1 MNADG
6 PYLSGAALCEA
17 VLHEKDERI
26 SCIRFADQFEVTI
39 GGDIPDP
46 LPSVQFRLNALLAFK
61 SGPFVG
67 TKTIKIILKNPDGKI
82 ANTTQPQ
89 SYPAIFKGREH
100 GANLIVSMDIV
111 TDKSG
116 DYAIDVFLDDE
127 MFTQIPFKVTIKRMI
142 PDEPQLPSS

>member
-1 MNADG
+1 MNPDG
-6 PYLSGAALCEA
+6 PYLSVAALCEA

-82 ANTTQPQ
+82 ANTTQQQ
-89 SYPAIFKGREH
+89 SYPPLFKASH
-100 GANLIVSMDIV
+100 HDPNLIVPLYIV
-111 TDKSG
+111 TD
-116 DYAIDVFLDDE
+116 
-127 MFTQIPFKVTIKRMI
+127 
-142 PDEPQLPSS
+142 